1 MGHGQTS
8 FLAVLASRLE
18 AAERKNTEPAFFLQ
32 YPADSVFMRETI
44 LLNVAFNGWLS
55 RPHVL
60 KKTMFVLN
68 RTGERV
74 AAVNQQRETTPA
86 PLVKAGVVLPDIR
99 AGVGIGAVVV
109 VNRIVCLLSL

>member
-1 MGHGQTS
+1 
-8 FLAVLASRLE
+8 
-18 AAERKNTEPAFFLQ
+18 
-32 YPADSVFMRETI
+32 
-44 LLNVAFNGWLS
+44 
-55 RPHVL
+55 
-60 KKTMFVLN
+60 MFVLN